1 MEKVDIKFNN
11 CYGIKNLEYSF
22 DFKKRKNYLLYAS
35 NGMMKTSFTKIFKVL
50 AAGKKPV
57 DEIFARK
64 TSYEIKVDN
73 TDISKE
79 QIFVIS
85 SYEDE
90 YVSPNSAKLMVQ
102 KDLRAK
108 YDIAVS
114 NLAAARTV
122 FYEKLQSFMG
132 EDPVTLLAKFLKCSL
147 IDVIDFL
154 NQEIDKKL
162 LEEKAFNLD
171 FDIVKLS
178 DIFNGDVE
186 KFISDPKN
194 LEQIK
199 EYEKR
204 YTELLENSPIFKR
217 GIFSHNNAETI
228 SENLSSNGFFEA
240 EHKLVLHGLE
250 KEINSADS
258 LSQTLK
264 EEKDK
269 IFSDEKLQK
278 KFDKIN
284 GALGKRALIKFRS
297 AIEANQEIIPQ
308 LSDFCAFER
317 KVWISLLLRAKTE
330 LDSVINEFKKCQA
343 TIEEVKQ
350 QAKLERTQWDKVLD
364 VFKTRFSAPFT
375 IEVPNKDDVV
385 FTDKMPEFIFKYVD
399 SETKEESVI
408 ARRELEKV
416 LSQGEKR
423 ALFLLNIINDLEALK
438 LTGKDYLVITDDI
451 AESFDYKNKYAIIEY
466 LQEMMENEKFHF
478 IILTHNFDFYRTV
491 ANRAQKLIFP
501 QMVQRKLN
509 GLEIVNP
516 KYVFQNPFETIK
528 KGMNRNDDKDIITSI
543 PFVRNLIEYIK
554 GTDSENYKV
563 LTSLLHIKND
573 TKNITIKQLQDI
585 YNEELKMEAALS
597 FAKAREGQTVYKLII
612 DLAKRVSQDN
622 RDTIDLTG
630 KIIISMAI
638 RLLAEDYMIDR
649 LTKNGDKTLSTIS
662 GHQTG
667 NLVKKYKEQF
677 KSEQQS
683 ISTLDRVLLMSSEN
697 IHINSF
703 MFEPLIDMSIRALI
717 DLYGEVCILKQ

>member
-1 MEKVDIKFNN
+1 MEKVDIKFSN
-11 CYGIKNLEYSF
+11 CFGIKNLEYSF
-22 DFKKRKNYLLYAS
+22 DFKNRKNYLLYAS

-50 AAGKKPV
+50 AAGKKPA
-57 DEIFARK
+57 DEIFQRK
-64 TSYEIKVDN
+64 TSYEVNVDGIG
-73 TDISKE
+73 ISKD

-90 YVSPNSAKLMVQ
+90 YISPNSAKLMVQ
-102 KDLRAK
+102 KDLRTK

-114 NLAAARTV
+114 NLTVARTV
-122 FYEKLQSFMG
+122 FYEALQNIIG
-132 EDPVTLLAKFLKCSL
+132 EDPAVLLSKLLKCTI
-147 IDVIDFL
+147 IDVIEVL
-154 NQEIDKKL
+154 NKEVELKI
-162 LEEKAFNLD
+162 LEEDTFNLD
-171 FDIVKLS
+171 FTTVKLS
-178 DIFNGDVE
+178 DIFNADVE
-186 KFISDPKN
+186 KFVADPKN

-204 YTELLENSPIFKR
+204 YTELLEKSPIFKR

-228 SENLSSNGFFEA
+228 SENLSTNGFFEA

-258 LSQTLK
+258 LSKTLK

-269 IFSDEKLQK
+269 IFSDVKLQK

-284 GALGKRALIKFRS
+284 SALGKRALIKFRS
-297 AIEANQEIIPQ
+297 AIEANQEMIPQ
-308 LSDFCAFER
+308 LSDFPAFER
-317 KVWISLLLRAKTE
+317 KVWVSLLLQVKAE
-330 LDSVINEFKKCQA
+330 LLAVINEFKKCQV
-343 TIEEVKQ
+343 TIDEVKK
-350 QAKLERTQWDKVLD
+350 QAKLERTQWDRVLE

-375 IEVPNKDDVV
+375 IEVPNKEDVV

-399 SETKEESVI
+399 TETKEESII

-438 LTGKDYLVITDDI
+438 LTGKDYLIIADDI

-466 LQEMMENEKFHF
+466 LQEMMENDKFHF

-491 ANRAQKLIFP
+491 ANRSQNLIFP

-516 KYVFQNPFETIK
+516 KYVFKNPFDSMK
-528 KGMNRNDDKDIITSI
+528 KGMGRNDDKDIVTSI
-543 PFVRNLIEYIK
+543 PFVRNLIEYTK
-554 GTDSENYKV
+554 SDNNENYKT
-563 LTSLLHIKND
+563 LTSLLHIKHD
-573 TKNITIKQLQDI
+573 TKSITIKQLETI
-585 YNEELKMEAALS
+585 YNEELKTDPVLS
-597 FAKAREGQTVYKLII
+597 FSTGREEQTVYKLIT

-622 RDTIDLTG
+622 RETIDLTG

-638 RLLAEDYMIDR
+638 RLLAEDYMINS
-649 LTKNGDKTLSTIS
+649 LTKNGTETLPAIS
-662 GHQTG
+662 GNQTG
-667 NLVKKYKEQF
+667 ILVKKYKEAF
-677 KSEQQS
+677 KNEYQS
-683 ISTLDRVLLMSSEN
+683 ISTLNKVLLMSSEN

-703 MFEPLIDMSIRALI
+703 MFEPLIDMSIRSLI
-717 DLYGEVCILKQ
+717 DLYGEVCILNQ